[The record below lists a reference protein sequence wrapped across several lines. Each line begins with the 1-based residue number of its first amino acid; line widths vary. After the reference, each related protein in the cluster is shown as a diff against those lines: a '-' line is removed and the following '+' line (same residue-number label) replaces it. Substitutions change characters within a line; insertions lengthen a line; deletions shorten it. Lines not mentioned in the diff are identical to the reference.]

1 MEFKCLW
8 SAEPVSECPP
18 VKELNRLRADVKRL
32 EEENRWLEEEN
43 RKLRERIP
51 PQSAEA
57 DSSRS
62 QTSLLPTLATNL
74 PQADL
79 LTRRAPG
86 GGAGP
91 SGTPAPTRGKE
102 VTA

>member
-18 VKELNRLRADVKRL
+18 VVELNRLRADVKRL

-57 DSSRS
+57 DSS
-62 QTSLLPTLATNL
+62 
-74 PQADL
+74 
-79 LTRRAPG
+79 PG

-91 SGTPAPTRGKE
+91 SGTPAPTRGKD

>member
-18 VKELNRLRADVKRL
+18 VKELNRLRAEVQRL

-51 PQSAEA
+51 LSPPAGALPPEGEA
-57 DSSRS
+57 
-62 QTSLLPTLATNL
+62 
-74 PQADL
+74 
-79 LTRRAPG
+79 
-86 GGAGP
+86 GGASP
-91 SGTPAPTRGKE
+91 SPTRETEG
-102 VTA
+102 TA